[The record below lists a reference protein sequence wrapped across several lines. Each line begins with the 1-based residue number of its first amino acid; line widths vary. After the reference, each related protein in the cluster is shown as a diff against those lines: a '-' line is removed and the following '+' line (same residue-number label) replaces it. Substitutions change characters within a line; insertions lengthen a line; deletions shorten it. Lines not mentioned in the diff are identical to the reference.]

1 MSLALNPSLY
11 DGLGVSQN
19 DVRPRPTNYSTSTH
33 FSLSFVLQ
41 SVACKFP
48 RGVGSTKPSIVH
60 GPLVRPSSD
69 GSFDCLNLSH
79 QKPLVSSSSGRSLA
93 PTVGSMERR
102 ARRGGGLPPSLRGG
116 GVRRRYAGRATR
128 RQWKRHKKSD
138 GLRRDE
144 HRLEQFELP
153 EIGDY
158 SPAVVFP
165 VSRCSLLP
173 SI

>member
-19 DVRPRPTNYSTSTH
+19 DVRPRPTHYSTSTH

-48 RGVGSTKPSIVH
+48 RGVGSTKPSSIVH

-93 PTVGSMERR
+93 LTVGSKERRR
-102 ARRGGGLPPSLRGG
+102 ARRGGGLAPSLPPYAAEECAGDTRGE
-116 GVRRRYAGRATR
+116 
-128 RQWKRHKKSD
+128 
-138 GLRRDE
+138 RRDDSGKGIKS
-144 HRLEQFELP
+144 QM
-153 EIGDY
+153 G
-158 SPAVVFP
+158 
-165 VSRCSLLP
+165 
-173 SI
+173 

>member
-1 MSLALNPSLY
+1 MQ
-11 DGLGVSQN
+11 VSERSWFYKA
-19 DVRPRPTNYSTSTH
+19 V
-33 FSLSFVLQ
+33 
-41 SVACKFP
+41 
-48 RGVGSTKPSIVH
+48 VH
-60 GPLVRPSSD
+60 RPLVRPWSD

-93 PTVGSMERR
+93 LTVGSMERR
-102 ARRGGGLPPSLRGG
+102 ARCRG
-116 GVRRRYAGRATR
+116 GVRRQYAGRATR

-165 VSRCSLLP
+165 VSRCSLPP
-173 SI
+173 SFHLADGVQLWLGLSLTNQAGQTEDGRTTSDTARQTDQGEAAT

>member
-19 DVRPRPTNYSTSTH
+19 DVRPRPTHYSTSTH

-48 RGVGSTKPSIVH
+48 RGVGSTKPSSIVH

-93 PTVGSMERR
+93 LTVGSMERR
-102 ARRGGGLPPSLRGG
+102 ARRGGGLAPSLPPSLPT
-116 GVRRRYAGRATR
+116 RRRSECAGDTR
-128 RQWKRHKKSD
+128 
-138 GLRRDE
+138 GERRDDSGKGIKS
-144 HRLEQFELP
+144 QM
-153 EIGDY
+153 G
-158 SPAVVFP
+158 
-165 VSRCSLLP
+165 
-173 SI
+173 